1 MKVKNITSSSISKY
15 LSISM
20 TNSLFLV
27 ATVTICSSI
36 TDSLPVIAADLVGRA
51 VLPADTFITDI
62 TSGQFIT
69 SANGRTPPFIN
80 QQPVQGF
87 SAVLSNGDGSYLV
100 MSDNGFGAKT
110 NSSDALLRFY
120 NVTPDFKTAT
130 GGSGNVT
137 LNSFVT
143 LRDPDNKINFPIVA
157 SQTNYPNGENNI
169 PVDPAIQSN
178 RLLTGADFDIE
189 SFRQVSD
196 GTFWFGDQFGPFLL
210 HTDATGKVLESPV
223 PLPGVQSPQNPFL
236 ESGTA
241 ANLPSSRGFEGMA
254 LNASATKLYPL
265 LEGALTTEPNQRRLI
280 INEFDL
286 ASKSYTDKQFF
297 YQMEATAGSGQ
308 AIGDFTAVDDN
319 KYLVI
324 ERDSNQGAEAAFK
337 KIFLVDFTQ
346 IDSKG
351 NLIKREL
358 VDLLNIADPNNLAG
372 ANEPFRFPFVT
383 IESVLPIDD
392 QTLLIINDNNYPFST
407 GRTPG
412 VPDDNE
418 FIQVR
423 LEQPLSLTPVPEPS
437 SLLGAIA
444 FGILGMGFAL
454 KRKLEKLK
462 PF

>member
-1 MKVKNITSSSISKY
+1 MKVKNITSSPVSKS

-20 TNSLFLV
+20 TNRLLLA
-27 ATVTICSSI
+27 ATVTICSLI

-51 VLPADTFITDI
+51 VLPADTFIPDL

-69 SANGRTPPFIN
+69 STNGRTPPFIN

-120 NVTPDFKTAT
+120 KVTPDFKTAT

-137 LNSFVT
+137 INSFVT
-143 LRDPDNKINFPIVA
+143 LRDPDHKINFPIVA

-169 PVDPAIQSN
+169 PVDPAIGSN

-196 GTFWFGDQFGPFLL
+196 GTLWFGDEFGPFLL
-210 HTDATGKVLESPV
+210 HSDATGKVLESPV

-236 ESGTA
+236 DGT

-280 INEFDL
+280 INEFDIV
-286 ASKSYTDKQFF
+286 SKSYTDKQFF

-324 ERDSNQGAEAAFK
+324 ERDSNQGAEAKFK

-346 IDSKG
+346 IDSNG

-372 ANEPFRFPFVT
+372 TNEPFRFPFVT
-383 IESVLPIDD
+383 IESVLAIDD
-392 QTLLIINDNNYPFST
+392 QTLLIVNDNNYPFST

-412 VPDDNE
+412 VPDNSE

-454 KRKLEKLK
+454 KRQLEK
-462 PF
+462 

>member
-1 MKVKNITSSSISKY
+1 MKVKNITSAS
-15 LSISM
+15 SM

-27 ATVTICSSI
+27 ATVTLCSLI

-51 VLPADTFITDI
+51 VLPADTFIPDL

-69 SANGRTPPFIN
+69 STNGRTPPFIN

-137 LNSFVT
+137 INSFVT

-169 PVDPAIQSN
+169 PVDPAIGSN

-189 SFRQVSD
+189 SFRQVGD
-196 GTFWFGDQFGPFLL
+196 GTLWFGDEFGPFLL

-236 ESGTA
+236 DGT

-254 LNASATKLYPL
+254 LNTSATKLYPL

-280 INEFDL
+280 INEFDI

-346 IDSKG
+346 IDSNG

-383 IESVLPIDD
+383 VESVIPIDD

-412 VPDDNE
+412 VPDNSE

-423 LEQPLSLTPVPEPS
+423 LDQSLSFTPVPEPS

-454 KRKLEKLK
+454 KRKVEK
-462 PF
+462 

>member
-1 MKVKNITSSSISKY
+1 MKVENITSSLTSKY
-15 LSISM
+15 LPVSR
-20 TNSLFLV
+20 THSLFLA
-27 ATVTICSSI
+27 ATVTISSLI
-36 TDSLPVIAADLVGRA
+36 SNSLPVISADLVGRA
-51 VLPADTFITDI
+51 VLPADTFIPDI

-69 SANGRTPPFIN
+69 SANGRTPPFLN

-137 LNSFVT
+137 INSFVT

-169 PVDPAIQSN
+169 PVDPAIQSD

-196 GTFWFGDQFGPFLL
+196 GTLWFGDEFGPFLL
-210 HTDATGKVLESPV
+210 HTDATGKVLESPI

-236 ESGTA
+236 GGGT

-265 LEGALTTEPNQRRLI
+265 LEGALTTEPDQRRLI
-280 INEFDL
+280 INEFDI

-297 YQMEATAGSGQ
+297 YQMEATTASGQ
-308 AIGDFTAVDDN
+308 SIGDFTAVDDN

-324 ERDSNQGAEAAFK
+324 ERDSAQGDEAAFK

-346 IDSKG
+346 VDSSG
-351 NLIKREL
+351 NLLKREL
-358 VDLLNIADPNNLAG
+358 VDLLNIPDPNNIASSNGL
-372 ANEPFRFPFVT
+372 FRYPFVT

-392 QTLLIINDNNYPFST
+392 QTLLIVNDNNYPFSA

-412 VPDDNE
+412 VPDNNE

-423 LEQPLSLTPVPEPS
+423 LERPLGLTPVPEPS
-437 SLLGAIA
+437 SSLGAIT
-444 FGILGMGFAL
+444 FGVLSIGFAL
-454 KRKLEKLK
+454 KCKLEKLR

>member
-1 MKVKNITSSSISKY
+1 MKVKNITSSSMSKY

-27 ATVTICSSI
+27 ATVTICSLI

-51 VLPADTFITDI
+51 VLPADTFIPDI

-137 LNSFVT
+137 INSFVT
-143 LRDPDNKINFPIVA
+143 LRDPDNKVNFPIVA

-196 GTFWFGDQFGPFLL
+196 GTFWFGDEFGPFLL

-236 ESGTA
+236 ESGT

-346 IDSKG
+346 IDSDG

-412 VPDDNE
+412 VPDNNE

>member
-1 MKVKNITSSSISKY
+1 MKVENVTFFLTSKY
-15 LSISM
+15 LPVSQ
-20 TNSLFLV
+20 TNSLFLA
-27 ATVTICSSI
+27 ATVTICSLISN
-36 TDSLPVIAADLVGRA
+36 SSPVISADLVGRA
-51 VLPADTFITDI
+51 VLPADTFIPDL

-69 SANGRTPPFIN
+69 PTNERTPPFIN

-137 LNSFVT
+137 INSFFT

-169 PVDPAIQSN
+169 PVDPAIGSD

-196 GTFWFGDQFGPFLL
+196 GTLWFGDEFGPFLL
-210 HTDATGKVLESPV
+210 HTDATGKVLDSPI
-223 PLPGVQSPQNPFL
+223 PLPNVQSPQNPFL
-236 ESGTA
+236 GGGT

-265 LEGALTTEPNQRRLI
+265 LEGALTADPDGRRLI
-280 INEFDL
+280 INEFDI

-308 AIGDFTAVDDN
+308 AIGDFTTVDDN

-324 ERDSNQGAEAAFK
+324 ERDSAQGAEAAFK

-346 IDSKG
+346 VDSNG

-358 VDLLNIADPNNLAG
+358 VDLLNIADPNNIASS
-372 ANEPFRFPFVT
+372 NEPFRFPFVT

-392 QTLLIINDNNYPFST
+392 QTLLIVNDNNYPFSA

-412 VPDDNE
+412 VPDNNE

-423 LEQPLSLTPVPEPS
+423 LERPLGLTPVPEPS
-437 SLLGAIA
+437 SSLGALT
-444 FGILGMGFAL
+444 FGILGIGFAL